1 MNNSNNAFPPRG
13 FNTAI
18 ENLPIF
24 VENLVK
30 CVKLTETWQQQ
41 KIIHII

>member
-1 MNNSNNAFPPRG
+1 MNNSNNAFLPRG

-24 VENLVK
+24 VENL
-30 CVKLTETWQQQ
+30 CAKLTETWQQQ